1 MKLVRFVSLLFSLLI
16 FFSCAF
22 WARSGNHIHN
32 QNDGNVG
39 IGTINPESKLTV
51 VDETE
56 TPVRNFSGI
65 SSIISSP
72 SEARAVYGAAI
83 YPNSTYNYGGYFTS
97 AGESSGV
104 FGEAS
109 DKERGGYGGVFHSWG
124 KAGVGVLGLAL
135 NTGDGVQNY
144 GGRFDARGKKGI
156 GIFSKGGDEGY
167 AAKFSGNVLI
177 SKDSLGPAFVVDGKG
192 GIGGSIATE
201 LKGGLDVKGGGFFSS
216 QQGYAIWAKAN
227 GIADAALFDG
237 KVTVTGALIK
247 SGGGFKIDHPLY
259 PEDKYLYHS
268 YVESP
273 DMMNVYNGN
282 VTLDRK
288 GEARVKLPAY
298 FEALN
303 RDFRYQ
309 LTAIGAPSPD
319 LYVAKKV
326 SGNSFMIAGGKPG
339 MEVSWQVTG
348 IRIDAY
354 AKAHRIVS
362 EVKKEP
368 ENQGKYIHPK
378 ELEKPN
384 RLRIGWEK
392 KQRVAEMSN
401 KLEKTARLD

>member
-1 MKLVRFVSLLFSLLI
+1 MRIVRFISLLFSLPILV
-16 FFSCAF
+16 SCAL
-22 WARSGNHIHN
+22 WTPSGNHIYN
-32 QNDGNVG
+32 QNEGNVG
-39 IGTINPESKLTV
+39 IGTMNPDGKLTV
-51 VDETE
+51 VDETS

-65 SSIISSP
+65 SSTISSP
-72 SEARAVYGAAI
+72 IEARAVYGAAI
-83 YPNSTYNYGGYFTS
+83 NPNSTANFGGYFTS
-97 AGESSGV
+97 AGQSSGV

-109 DKERGGYGGVFHSWG
+109 DKDNGGYGGVFHSWG
-124 KAGVGVLGLAL
+124 KAGTGILGLAL
-135 NTGDGVQNY
+135 NTGDEVQNF

-156 GIFSKGGDEGY
+156 GLFSKGGDEGH
-167 AAKFSGNVLI
+167 AAQFSGNVLI
-177 SKDSLGPAFVVDGKG
+177 TKDSLGPALVVDGKG
-192 GIGGSIATE
+192 GIGGSMATE
-201 LKGGLDVKGGGFFSS
+201 LKGGLEVKGGGLFSA
-216 QQGYAIWAKAN
+216 QQGMAIWAIAR
-227 GIADAALFDG
+227 GIADAAVFDG

-282 VTLDRK
+282 VTLDKK
-288 GEARVKLPAY
+288 GEASIKLPAY

-309 LTAIGAPSPD
+309 LTAIGAPSPN

-326 SGNSFMIAGGKPG
+326 SGNSFIISGGKPG

-354 AKAHRIVS
+354 AKTHRIIS

-378 ELEKPN
+378 ELEKPE
-384 RLRIGWEK
+384 RLGIGWEK
-392 KQRVAEMSN
+392 KQRVVEMSK
-401 KLEKTARLD
+401 KLGETARLD